1 MGLRGKNNVSECLCF
16 FLKAWEDNPLSHL
29 STFQRPFIL
38 FRVFSHVY
46 NPAVFLTLFPFFQIF
61 SYQSLGEF
69 STFKDSWWLDWTH
82 LNNPGNLH
90 YGMGKYKPS
99 LLNWVT
105 YSKICFQ
112 CNISIDSGNSQ
123 WISWRSIIL
132 STTQNY

>member
-1 MGLRGKNNVSECLCF
+1 MYQNAYVSFWRPERIIH
-16 FLKAWEDNPLSHL
+16 FLTFPPSRDHL
-29 STFQRPFIL
+29 YFL
-38 FRVFSHVY
+38 GFSLMFTIQQHS
-46 NPAVFLTLFPFFQIF
+46 VFLTLFPFFQIF

-69 STFKDSWWLDWTH
+69 STFKNSWWLDWTH